1 MMLLSAIAAVLL
13 AVVAKRRIGAARPNT
28 PQEAHPEA
36 HEAPPAAGTKR
47 TMATIIADYD
57 LDAENASETIDAAE
71 VDEVFGGH
79 LPPDVKQVI
88 NSLGGRNLR
97 ILPQCEDG
105 TYLSGIYERGDDNYA
120 TAMQYAIED
129 DNAVVV
135 KCILA
140 NGGKLEVCNECG
152 QTPLLMAC
160 DQGKPKISEFLLA
173 RGADISAKATNN
185 GGPTCLHTAA
195 YYNYPDLADVLL
207 AHGAPLDEP
216 MDDGASPL
224 YIACMQDH
232 LEVAMKILAA
242 GADPNIARDDGV
254 SPLFI
259 ACEKGQSEVV
269 QKLLNAGADP
279 YAARDGGF
287 TPLTI
292 ACQNGHS
299 EAVRVLLDA
308 GADVTSQDGNYM
320 SCLHFAAFHNHP
332 SLVDV
337 LLAHDAPVDQL
348 MAKGASPLF
357 IACEKGHTEVA
368 RKLLDAGADP
378 HMARDDGVTVFTM
391 TFERKCDIKALM
403 NNAS

>member
-1 MMLLSAIAAVLL
+1 MLSAIAAVLL
-13 AVVAKRRIGAARPNT
+13 AMVAKRRIGAARPKYRARAHT
-28 PQEAHPEA
+28 PQEAHAEA
-36 HEAPPAAGTKR
+36 HEAPPATGTKR

-57 LDAENASETIDAAE
+57 LDAENASETIDSE
-71 VDEVFGGH
+71 EFDEVFDGH

-185 GGPTCLHTAA
+185 GGPTCLHIAA

-207 AHGAPLDEP
+207 AHGAPVDEP
-216 MDDGASPL
+216 MDDGAT
-224 YIACMQDH
+224 
-232 LEVAMKILAA
+232 
-242 GADPNIARDDGV
+242 
-254 SPLFI
+254 PLFV
-259 ACEKGQSEVV
+259 ACKQ
-269 QKLLNAGADP
+269 
-279 YAARDGGF
+279 
-287 TPLTI
+287 
-292 ACQNGHS
+292 GHS
-299 EAVRVLLDA
+299 EVAGRLLDA
-308 GADVTSQDGNYM
+308 GADVTTTTQDEFLL
-320 SCLHFAAFHNHP
+320 SCLHFAAFYNRP

-337 LLAHDAPVDQL
+337 LLARDAPVDQPT
-348 MAKGASPLF
+348 AQGASPLF
-357 IACEKGHTEVA
+357 IACEKGHSKIA

-378 HMARDDGVTVFTM
+378 HMARDDGMTPFTM
-391 TFERKCDIKALM
+391 TFEGACDIRELM
-403 NNAS
+403 IQKKLAT